1 MRFAFFSLE
10 KNGQVNPVFIIENGA
25 TSNGH
30 AITSAP
36 DLHPDE
42 VTWNSRTSYGN
53 NKYRCK
59 PEEAVAN
66 GNKEKYLYNAS
77 SATLTR
83 FSKVFISNSV
93 SYSKMH
99 SMRSLFML

>member
-1 MRFAFFSLE
+1 LSSCFFISE

-25 TSNGH
+25 TTNGH
-30 AITSAP
+30 ATSSAP

-53 NKYRCK
+53 NKYRCA

-66 GNKEKYLYNAS
+66 GNKDKYLYNAS

-83 FSKVFISNSV
+83 FLETFFQIRLAV
-93 SYSKMH
+93 
-99 SMRSLFML
+99 